1 MPNQR
6 RAKPRRP
13 IRIAAETFNTFLDLA
28 GDSRAHRHDLL
39 RPRRAASGSHLWAYA
54 TLSEDLLPQGS
65 AEAQLMKP
73 GSPDAHPPVLSD
85 ETVTV
90 WDYGLHENVLL
101 SAGTLVQIAK
111 ANLYDRY
118 YVVNAY
124 ST

>member
-39 RPRRAASGSHLWAYA
+39 RTRRPGGSHLWVFAVL
-54 TLSEDLLPQGS
+54 TEDLIAQGS
-65 AEAQLMKP
+65 AEAQICEP
-73 GSPDAHPPVLSD
+73 GSPSAHPPVLS
-85 ETVTV
+85 ENTITV
-90 WDYGLHENVLL
+90 WDYGLTANVLL
-101 SAGTLVQIAK
+101 VAGTLVQAAK

-118 YVVNAY
+118 YVLNAY

>member
-1 MPNQR
+1 MNNR
-6 RAKPRRP
+6 STLVRVAKP
-13 IRIAAETFNTFLDLA
+13 
-28 GDSRAHRHDLL
+28 SRA
-39 RPRRAASGSHLWAYA
+39 SGQHLWAYA
-54 TLSEDLLPQGS
+54 TLTEDLVAQGS

-73 GSPDAHPPVLSD
+73 GYPDAHPPVLSD
-85 ETVTV
+85 ETITV
-90 WDYGLHENVLL
+90 WDFGLNANVLL